1 MEIAG
6 GYRIEIGYVSSQVRT
21 HRLSGARSK
30 ERAGLIVWAG
40 LTGVTSIMIA
50 RGAEANPSCFSPS
63 GLKDPMETI
72 LPLYTRIAMVVDNAF
87 QNSKYCI
94 YAMDLSASPYK
105 TQPGSKSK
113 RHELKSEMSHLKDY
127 PSLCTLL
134 GIDYEECR
142 KNEKRIQD
150 VLPDLEGKLRVEN
163 EEIREE
169 TDEELKRKVPL
180 KIVSGEMQA
189 GSSGKENQPQS
200 SSSTLSSPAVSVSA

>member
-1 MEIAG
+1 
-6 GYRIEIGYVSSQVRT
+6 
-21 HRLSGARSK
+21 
-30 ERAGLIVWAG
+30 
-40 LTGVTSIMIA
+40 MIA
-50 RGAEANPSCFSPS
+50 RGAEANPSCFSSS
-63 GLKDPMETI
+63 GLVDPMETV

-127 PSLCTLL
+127 PSLCSLL
-134 GIDYEECR
+134 GVDYGECR
-142 KNEKRIQD
+142 KKEKRIQD

-169 TDEELKRKVPL
+169 TDEELKRKLPSKVVNNE
-180 KIVSGEMQA
+180 IED
-189 GSSGKENQPQS
+189 GSSGKENQPLS
-200 SSSTLSSPAVSVSA
+200 SSSSSLSAISASA